1 MVFNVT
7 RHQVYFLFPLTSPPT
22 CSIPSEEDS
31 NLDQIEEES
40 NLDQLEEMQRQRPGP
55 GCSTGLSIWTNRH
68 PWQSIVNVIKSNS
81 CDSLPS
87 LLLMIHY
94 QVYLCPALPSLLP
107 CSITKSTNLFHSQV
121 SLLANTYQVHLLAS
135 WSSLL
140 AMNMPSCRM
149 CYIKPISNP
158 SCSLCYLK
166 PIMPNVLYKTHHAEC
181 AI

>member
-22 CSIPSEEDS
+22 CSIPSEEES

-40 NLDQLEEMQRQRPGP
+40 NLDQIEEESNLDQIEEMQRQRPGP

-68 PWQSIVNVIKSNS
+68 PWRSIVNVIKSNS

-135 WSSLL
+135 WSSPL
-140 AMNMPSCRM
+140 AMNIPFQ
-149 CYIKPISNP
+149 
-158 SCSLCYLK
+158 
-166 PIMPNVLYKTHHAEC
+166 THC
-181 AI
+181 MGYAI